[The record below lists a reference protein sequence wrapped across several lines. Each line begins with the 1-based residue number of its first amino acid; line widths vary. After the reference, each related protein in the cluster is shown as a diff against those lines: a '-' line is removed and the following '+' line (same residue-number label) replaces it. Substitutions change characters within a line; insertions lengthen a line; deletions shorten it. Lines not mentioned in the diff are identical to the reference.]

1 MKIVD
6 QFLARLPRLQTTLQK
21 PRVRRALRIFAYV
34 IVAIG
39 VLGFFAAPPLV
50 RHVAETQA
58 SQVLGRK
65 LSIEH
70 VRINPFALSVTVE
83 GLRIADASGKG
94 VFFSVGSVTANVE
107 LFASLYRRG
116 IVFSALRIEQPDVRL
131 ARLADN
137 RFNFSDIIDRLN
149 AQPKP
154 KEPGEPL
161 HFSLNNIELRDG
173 HIEFDDQ
180 PVAQHHVI
188 DKLAIGLPFISDIP
202 SQVQLLVQ
210 PRLDARVNGAEFSLK
225 GHVKPFAD
233 HREATL
239 DLSFEPF
246 DVTRYLGY
254 VPGKLPIGI
263 AHALLSSNLECVWAE
278 HGKGGQTLALRGNV
292 ILSDVS
298 LKDAQGADLIGW
310 RRLQIG
316 MQDVQPL
323 ASPMKLS
330 FGNILLVEPQLAVQ
344 RLRDGSINLQ
354 HLTGDTN
361 KSRPTAAAPAQPAP
375 LITIAGLAIQQGTL
389 RWKDAAVA
397 EPFETQL
404 SSIEASLQGYDSSGS
419 KAASLKASLQAE
431 SSGTLSATG
440 QINPAHGTVDMRIE
454 LSKLRLERYR
464 PYYAKAFGAARP
476 SAELAAAVQL
486 VMAPEKDGGLRL
498 SKGSLQLTDLLLP
511 GTGSGASGKHPMLK
525 LASLSIADFSL
536 DAAAQKVA
544 LGQITSRDAQW
555 RVVRDANGI
564 NLLRAFSIGD
574 SVDDG
579 PAAVPASDVAVA
591 ASDAAAAPDKKSS
604 LPWTIVTG
612 TTDLSGWS
620 ATVEDRTGR
629 EPITVSIDKLALRTT
644 GLSTEKGSTG
654 HVDLGFGVNRHGQMH
669 VVGDTGLAPLK
680 GSFKLDAR
688 TVDLLFAQP
697 YVSSF
702 ARVLITQGAL
712 DARGSVGFDLSD
724 SKLPKFS
731 WSGDAAL
738 KDFNSFDEINE
749 TDFVRWKKLSVA
761 KLDLHTAPLAV
772 SAGEVRLEDFYT
784 RLILDAQGR
793 FNLRELVQT
802 GDEPSDAASAPVSTT
817 VTNTLTGK
825 PVATLPPPK
834 PIQLKVGQV
843 VLSGGNVSFSD
854 RFVKPNYDANLT
866 EVAGSLKELSSDNNT
881 VADLTL
887 KAFVDHSAPVEVSGQ
902 LNPLR
907 QDRFLDIAAH
917 VSDVDLTGVSTYAT
931 RYVGYGI
938 TKGKLSMNVKYQIR
952 DRKLTAENQVT
963 LDQLTFGE
971 HIDSPTA
978 TKLPVL
984 LAVALLKDR
993 NGVID
998 LNLPISGTLDD
1009 PQFSIGGIVLRV
1021 FVNLITKAV
1030 TSPFA
1035 LLGSMF
1041 GGGDEL
1047 SFIDFDAGTAV
1058 LPTNAQGKLGS
1069 LAKALTERP
1078 ALRLEIAGSADPVRD
1093 VPSLKRA
1100 QLDSKLRALK
1110 AAAMV
1115 KRGESFGGVDSLVIN
1130 AEEYPAL
1137 LEEVYKAEKIDKPHN
1152 ALGFAKS
1159 LPVPEMEKILL
1170 ASATVSDADLRALA
1184 DRRAQVVRD
1193 WLVGA
1198 GKVPI
1203 ARVFIVEHA
1212 AAQAGEAAHARVD
1225 FSLR

>member
-1 MKIVD
+1 
-6 QFLARLPRLQTTLQK
+6 
-21 PRVRRALRIFAYV
+21 
-34 IVAIG
+34 
-39 VLGFFAAPPLV
+39 
-50 RHVAETQA
+50 
-58 SQVLGRK
+58 
-65 LSIEH
+65 
-70 VRINPFALSVTVE
+70 
-83 GLRIADASGKG
+83 
-94 VFFSVGSVTANVE
+94 
-107 LFASLYRRG
+107 
-116 IVFSALRIEQPDVRL
+116 
-131 ARLADN
+131 
-137 RFNFSDIIDRLN
+137 
-149 AQPKP
+149 
-154 KEPGEPL
+154 
-161 HFSLNNIELRDG
+161 
-173 HIEFDDQ
+173 
-180 PVAQHHVI
+180 
-188 DKLAIGLPFISDIP
+188 
-202 SQVQLLVQ
+202 
-210 PRLDARVNGAEFSLK
+210 
-225 GHVKPFAD
+225 
-233 HREATL
+233 
-239 DLSFEPF
+239 
-246 DVTRYLGY
+246 
-254 VPGKLPIGI
+254 
-263 AHALLSSNLECVWAE
+263 
-278 HGKGGQTLALRGNV
+278 
-292 ILSDVS
+292 
-298 LKDAQGADLIGW
+298 
-310 RRLQIG
+310 
-316 MQDVQPL
+316 
-323 ASPMKLS
+323 
-330 FGNILLVEPQLAVQ
+330 
-344 RLRDGSINLQ
+344 
-354 HLTGDTN
+354 
-361 KSRPTAAAPAQPAP
+361 
-375 LITIAGLAIQQGTL
+375 
-389 RWKDAAVA
+389 
-397 EPFETQL
+397 
-404 SSIEASLQGYDSSGS
+404 
-419 KAASLKASLQAE
+419 
-431 SSGTLSATG
+431 
-440 QINPAHGTVDMRIE
+440 
-454 LSKLRLERYR
+454 
-464 PYYAKAFGAARP
+464 
-476 SAELAAAVQL
+476 
-486 VMAPEKDGGLRL
+486 
-498 SKGSLQLTDLLLP
+498 LQLTDLLLP
-511 GTGSGASGKHPMLK
+511 DTGSGASGKHPMLQ

-536 DAAAQKVA
+536 DAGAHKVA
-544 LGQITSRDAQW
+544 LGQISGRDAQW

-564 NLLRAFSIGD
+564 NLLRAFGISGGAG
-574 SVDDG
+574 DG
-579 PAAVPASDVAVA
+579 PAAVPAASDVTVA
-591 ASDAAAAPDKKSS
+591 ASEAAAAPVKS

-629 EPITVSIDKLALRTT
+629 EPVTVSIDKLALRTT

-654 HVDLGFGVNRHGQMH
+654 HVDLGFGVNRHGQVH
-669 VVGDTGLAPLK
+669 LAGDVGLAPLK
-680 GSFKLDAR
+680 GSIKLDAR

-712 DARGSVGFDLSD
+712 DARGSVGFDLGD

-761 KLDLHTAPLAV
+761 KLDLHTEPLSV

-793 FNLRELVQT
+793 FNLRELVQS
-802 GDEPSDAASAPVSTT
+802 GDEPTDAASTPVATPAVTSTI
-817 VTNTLTGK
+817 TGK

-834 PIQLKVGQV
+834 PIKLKVDQV

-866 EVAGSLKELSSDNNT
+866 EVAGSLKGLSSDNNT
-881 VADLTL
+881 VADLSL
-887 KAFVDHSAPVEVSGQ
+887 KAFVDHSAPVDVSGQ

-917 VSDVDLTGVSTYAT
+917 VSDVDLTGVSPYAT

-1009 PQFSIGGIVLRV
+1009 PQFSVGGIVLRV

-1058 LPTNAQGKLGS
+1058 LPASAQGKLGS
-1069 LAKALTERP
+1069 LAKALAERP

-1110 AAAMV
+1110 AAVMV
-1115 KRGESFGGVDSLVIN
+1115 KRGESFGGVDSLVIS

-1137 LEEVYKAEKIDKPHN
+1137 LEEVYKAEKIDKPRN

-1170 ASATVSDADLRALA
+1170 ASATVNDADLRALA

-1193 WLVGA
+1193 WLVST

-1212 AAQAGEAAHARVD
+1212 AAQGGGAHARVD

>member
-1 MKIVD
+1 M
-6 QFLARLPRLQTTLQK
+6 QS
-21 PRVRRALRIFAYV
+21 
-34 IVAIG
+34 
-39 VLGFFAAPPLV
+39 
-50 RHVAETQA
+50 H
-58 SQVLGRK
+58 
-65 LSIEH
+65 
-70 VRINPFALSVTVE
+70 
-83 GLRIADASGKG
+83 
-94 VFFSVGSVTANVE
+94 
-107 LFASLYRRG
+107 RRG
-116 IVFSALRIEQPDVRL
+116 IVFSALQIEQPDIRL

-149 AQPKP
+149 AQPKT

-161 HFSLNNIELRDG
+161 HFALNNIELRDG
-173 HIEFDDQ
+173 RIEFDDR

-210 PRLDARVNGAEFSLK
+210 PRLDARVNGTEFSLK
-225 GHVKPFAD
+225 GRIKPFAD

-246 DVTRYLGY
+246 ELTRYLGY
-254 VPGKLPIGI
+254 VPGKLPIRI

-278 HGKGGQTLALRGNV
+278 HGKGGQTLALRGDV
-292 ILSDVS
+292 TLSDVS
-298 LKDAQGADLIGW
+298 LKDAQGADLFGW
-310 RRLQIG
+310 RSLRVG

-323 ASPMKLS
+323 AVPMKLS
-330 FGNILLVEPQLAVQ
+330 FGNIVLVEPQLAVQ
-344 RLRDGSINLQ
+344 RLRDGSLNLQ
-354 HLTGDTN
+354 HLVGSDVE
-361 KSRPTAAAPAQPAP
+361 KSKAEIGKVPAPKTATPAP

-389 RWKDAAVA
+389 YWKDASLT

-404 SSIEASLQGYDSSGS
+404 SAIDVNMQAYDSSGS
-419 KAASLKASLQAE
+419 KAASLKASLQAG
-431 SSGTLSATG
+431 STGTLSATG
-440 QINPAHGTVDMRIE
+440 QVNAARGAVDMHIE

-464 PYYAKAFGAARP
+464 PYYAKALGAARP

-486 VMAPEKDGGLRL
+486 VVVPENEGGDDGLHL
-498 SKGSLQLTDLLLP
+498 SKGSLALTDLQLP
-511 GTGSGASGKHPMLK
+511 DTSERGAGKRPMLQ

-536 DAAAQKVA
+536 DAVAHKVA
-544 LGQITSRDAQW
+544 LGQISSRDAQW
-555 RVVRDANGI
+555 RIVRDAKGI
-564 NLLRAFSIGD
+564 NLLRAFGVGD
-574 SVDDG
+574 TSV
-579 PAAVPASDVAVA
+579 AVPVASS
-591 ASDAAAAPDKKSS
+591 SDAPVVSGDASGTPDGNQ
-604 LPWTIVTG
+604 PWTIVTG
-612 TTDLSGWS
+612 ATDVSDWS

-629 EPITVSIDKLALRTT
+629 EPVTVSVDKIALRTT
-644 GLSTEKGSTG
+644 GLSTGKGSTG
-654 HVDLGFGVNRHGQMH
+654 HVDLGFGVNRRGRMH
-669 VVGDTGLAPLK
+669 LVGDAGLAPLK

-712 DARGSVGFDLSD
+712 DARGRVGFDLSD

-731 WSGDAAL
+731 WSGDAAV

-761 KLDLHTAPLAV
+761 KLDLHTEPLAV

-802 GDEPSDAASAPVSTT
+802 GDEPPDAASAPAATPAVTSTI
-817 VTNTLTGK
+817 TGK

-834 PIQLKVGQV
+834 PMKLKVDQV
-843 VLSGGNVSFSD
+843 VVSGGNVSFSD

-866 EVAGSLKELSSDNNT
+866 EVAGSLKGLSSDNNT
-881 VADLTL
+881 VADLSL

-1009 PQFSIGGIVLRV
+1009 PQFSVGGIVLRV

-1047 SFIDFDAGTAV
+1047 SFIDFDAGV
-1058 LPTNAQGKLGS
+1058 VSLPPSAQGKLGS
-1069 LAKALTERP
+1069 LAKALAERP

-1093 VPSLKRA
+1093 VPGLKHA

-1115 KRGESFGGVDSLVIN
+1115 KRGESFSGGVDSIVIS

-1137 LEEVYKAEKIDKPHN
+1137 LEQVYKAEKMDKPRN

-1159 LPVPEMEKILL
+1159 LPVPEMEQMLL
-1170 ASATVSDADLRALA
+1170 AAAMVSDADLRALA

-1193 WLVGA
+1193 WLVGT

-1212 AAQAGEAAHARVD
+1212 PLSTGEAAHARVD
-1225 FSLR
+1225 FALK